1 MTVRSQQEP
10 VLSVKGLTVEY
21 TTERGD
27 LRAVDRV
34 SFDLYDGQRFGLV
47 GESGSG
53 KTTTALALMRL
64 TQSPGRIVAGQ
75 VILQGTDLLSLSED
89 DMREV
94 RLAQISYVPQGAMNS
109 LNPVMKVGNQ
119 IANGFKDHINR
130 ISGSEIADRTAGL
143 LSGVG
148 LDPGVAR
155 MYPHELSGGMKQRVA
170 IAIAVSLS
178 PKVIIADEPTSA
190 LDVVV
195 QREVM
200 LTLRRLQEELG
211 AAVLIVGHDMG
222 LMAQFATDIGVMYAG
237 EVVEIGPVMDMFDAP
252 LHPYTRALIGSLPSA
267 ERRSRLVGI
276 PGLPPA
282 LLELPTGCSFNPR
295 CRDVMDECLRVDP
308 RLAQVRTGRWASCH
322 LYAEEAVSPTS

>member
-1 MTVRSQQEP
+1 MMAAKGQEP
-10 VLSVKGLTVEY
+10 VLSVRNLTVEY
-21 TTERGD
+21 STDRGA
-27 LRAVDRV
+27 LRAVDGV
-34 SFDLYDGQRFGLV
+34 SFDLYAGQRFGLV

-53 KTTTALALMRL
+53 KTTSALALMRL
-64 TQSPGRIVAGQ
+64 TQAPGRIVEGE
-75 VILQGTDLLSLSED
+75 VRLGGVDLLSLSED
-89 DMREV
+89 DMRKV
-94 RLAQISYVPQGAMNS
+94 RLAEVSYVPQGAMNS
-109 LNPVMKVGNQ
+109 LNPVMKIGNQ
-119 IANGFKDHINR
+119 IANGFKDHIDR
-130 ISGSEIADRTAGL
+130 ISGSEIADRTARL
-143 LSGVG
+143 LVGVG

-237 EVVEIGPVMDMFDAP
+237 KVVEIGPVLGMFDAP
-252 LHPYTRALIGSLPSA
+252 LHPYTRALIGSLPSS
-267 ERRSRLVGI
+267 RQRSRLVGI

-295 CRDVMDECLRVDP
+295 CNDVMERCRSDEPDIEQIRV
-308 RLAQVRTGRWASCH
+308 GRWASCH
-322 LYAEEAVSPTS
+322 LYEPEQEVAR

>member
-1 MTVRSQQEP
+1 MMSVNGREP
-10 VLSVKGLTVEY
+10 VLSVRDLTVEY
-21 TTERGD
+21 TTEGGT
-27 LRAVDRV
+27 LRAADHV
-34 SFDLYDGQRFGLV
+34 SFDLYEGQRFGLV

-64 TQSPGRIVAGQ
+64 TQAPGRIVAGQ
-75 VILQGTDLLSLSED
+75 VMLQGTDLLTLSED
-89 DMREV
+89 DMRKA

-119 IANGFKDHINR
+119 IANGFKDHIDR

-237 EVVEIGPVMDMFDAP
+237 EVVEIGPVMDMFDDP

-267 ERRSRLVGI
+267 VHRTKMVGI

-295 CRDVMDECLRVDP
+295 CQDVMDTCHRVDP
-308 RLAQVRTGRWASCH
+308 QLTEINTGRWASCH
-322 LYAEEAVSPTS
+322 LYDAGERAVAS

>member
-1 MTVRSQQEP
+1 MRSPNGGP
-10 VLSVKGLTVEY
+10 VLQVKDLTVEY
-21 TTERGD
+21 ETERGM
-27 LRAVDRV
+27 LRAADKV
-34 SFDLYDGQRFGLV
+34 SFELWPGQRFGLV

-64 TQSPGRIVAGQ
+64 TQLPGRIVDGE
-75 VILQGTDLLSLSED
+75 VMLDGVDLMSLSENR
-89 DMREV
+89 MREM

-109 LNPVMKVGNQ
+109 LNPVVKVGNQ
-119 IANGFKDHINR
+119 IANGFKDHIDNMGR
-130 ISGSEIADRTAGL
+130 SEISERIVEVL
-143 LSGVG
+143 RSVG
-148 LDPGVAR
+148 LDPAVSR

-170 IAIAVSLS
+170 IAIAVSLG

-200 LTLRRLQEELG
+200 LTLRRLQEEIG

-222 LMAQFATDIGVMYAG
+222 LMAQFASHVGVMYAG
-237 EVVEIGPVMDMFDAP
+237 RLVEVGQVMDIFDDP
-252 LHPYTRALIGSLPSA
+252 FHPYTRALIASLPSTN
-267 ERRSRLVGI
+267 RRHRLTGI

-295 CRDVMDECLRVDP
+295 CESVMDVCMSVDP
-308 RLAQVRTGRWASCH
+308 TFDQIRGGRWASCH
-322 LYAEEAVSPTS
+322 LYDEAGAAK